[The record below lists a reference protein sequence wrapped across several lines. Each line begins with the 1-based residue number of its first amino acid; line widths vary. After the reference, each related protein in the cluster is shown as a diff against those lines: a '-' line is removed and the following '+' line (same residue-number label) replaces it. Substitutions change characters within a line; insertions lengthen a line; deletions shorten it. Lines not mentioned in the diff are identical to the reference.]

1 MAFIDLI
8 EPSVIRVPL
17 QAETKSEVLR
27 ELVDLLAAAGKLK
40 DPEKALSALLDR
52 EALGSTGLEDGIAVP
67 HAKSD
72 AEDKLSVAI
81 GLAPQ
86 GIDFQALDGKASTIF
101 FLLMA
106 PLEQVGQ
113 HIEALSE
120 IAKMTRSKSFCR
132 TLLASETPEEVVELF
147 QEE

>member
-8 EPSVIRVPL
+8 EPSVVRVPL
-17 QAETKSEVLR
+17 RGETKSEVLR

-40 DPEKALSALLDR
+40 NPEKALSALLDR

-81 GLAPQ
+81 GIAPN
-86 GIDFQALDGKASTIF
+86 GIDFHALDGKPSTIF
-101 FLLMA
+101 FMLIA
-106 PLEQVGQ
+106 PPEQAGQ